1 MLNYHLAIPSH
12 RRAKT
17 LILKTLSFLRATDA
31 PQPTIY
37 VVDQKD
43 VDDYKALDPTLTLVI
58 APKGIAATRNYIQ
71 ETQPIDS
78 KIVFIDDDIKAV
90 WRLLEDKKKERVR
103 NFDQLV
109 KEGFYWAEKLET
121 NLWGTYPVDN
131 NLFMKRRVRSNL
143 CYINGSLFGVI
154 NKRVSVLHDYAED
167 FERTLRHY
175 EMDKKVCRLEYIGL
189 QTRYYKEPG
198 GLQETRTEAKNRG
211 SKEEVQKLFPELCIV
226 KDKKGRADIFFI
238 KQKAELHQI

>member
-17 LILKTLSFLRATDA
+17 LLDKTLAFLRTSDA
-31 PQPTIY
+31 PEPTIY

-43 VDDYKALDPTLTLVI
+43 VDDYKALDPTLNIVI
-58 APKGIAATRNYIQ
+58 APRGIAATRNYIQ
-71 ETQPIDS
+71 DTQPLDT

-90 WRLLEDKKKERVR
+90 WRLIADKKKERVR

-109 KEGFYWAEKLET
+109 KEGFYWAEKLGT
-121 NLWGTYPVDN
+121 HLWGTYPVDN
-131 NLFMKRRVRSNL
+131 SLFMKRKVRSNL

-154 NKRVSVLHDYAED
+154 NKRVSVIHDYAED
-167 FERTLRHY
+167 AERSIRHY
-175 EMDKKVCRLEYIGL
+175 IMDKKVCRLEYIGL

-198 GLQETRTEAKNRG
+198 GLQETRTKENDKV
-211 SKEEVQKLFPELCIV
+211 SKEEMQKLFPDLCYI
-226 KDKKGRADIFFI
+226 KDKKGRPDIFYV
-238 KQKAELHQI
+238 KMKAELHPI